1 MKAIRI
7 SLEEIKEKEY
17 SSEVIST
24 MKEKIFPDNSGNG
37 MPNKQHWFTKQI
49 SKLEKYFY
57 INEETQT
64 YYFTIVEKDYEIR
77 ELTLSKDNWNRY
89 NYIFEAIIYDPNNAY
104 FEHAYF
110 ELDKEDGE
118 LVLEDLK
125 KHLSECFDNVY
136 ENDDNLE
143 NEEELVGNFETFY
156 KYKDKDYLDDELFE
170 VREFLGYQDVKCAF
184 GYNIVKY
191 EKALYGFYGIC
202 IEEFLE
208 DKNDFDT
215 VEFLEELF
223 TNEEEAIGFAIN
235 YIKENY

>member
-37 MPNKQHWFTKQI
+37 MPKQQWFTKQI

-89 NYIFEAIIYDPNNAY
+89 NYIFEVLTYDPNNAY
-104 FEHAYF
+104 FE
-110 ELDKEDGE
+110 LDKEDEE
-118 LVLEDLK
+118 LVLEDLN

-143 NEEELVGNFETFY
+143 NEEELVGN
-156 KYKDKDYLDDELFE
+156 LDDELFE
-170 VREFLGYQDVKCAF
+170 VREFLGYQDVKGAF

>member
-7 SLEEIKEKEY
+7 SLEEIKGMEY
-17 SSEVIST
+17 DTEVIST
-24 MKEKIFPDNSGNG
+24 VKEKIFPDNSGNG

-89 NYIFEAIIYDPNNAY
+89 NHIFEVLNYDPNNAY
-104 FEHAYF
+104 FE
-110 ELDKEDGE
+110 LDKEDEE
-118 LVLEDLK
+118 LVLEDLN

-136 ENDDNLE
+136 ENNDNLE
-143 NEEELVGNFETFY
+143 NEEELVGNFEAFY
-156 KYKDKDYLDDELFE
+156 KYKDKDYFDE
-170 VREFLGYQDVKCAF
+170 EFLGYQDVKNEV

-208 DKNDFDT
+208 DNNDFYT
-215 VEFLEELF
+215 LEWLEELF
-223 TNEEEAIGFAIN
+223 TNEEEAINFAID

>member
-7 SLEEIKEKEY
+7 SLEEIKKMEY
-17 SSEVIST
+17 DSEVIST
-24 MKEKIFPDNSGNG
+24 IKEKIFPDNSGNG
-37 MPNKQHWFTKQI
+37 MPNKQHWFTKQV

-89 NYIFEAIIYDPNNAY
+89 NHIFEVLNYDPNNAY
-104 FEHAYF
+104 FE
-110 ELDKEDGE
+110 LDKEDEE
-118 LVLEDLK
+118 LVLEDLN

-143 NEEELVGNFETFY
+143 NEEELVGHFKTFY
-156 KYKDKDYLDDELFE
+156 KYKDYLDDELFE
-170 VREFLGYQDVKCAF
+170 VREFLGYQDVKNEV

-215 VEFLEELF
+215 VEWLEELF
-223 TNEEEAIGFAIN
+223 TNEEEAIDFAIS
-235 YIKENY
+235 YIKEIY

>member
-24 MKEKIFPDNSGNG
+24 IEEKIFPDNSGNG
-37 MPNKQHWFTKQI
+37 MPNKQHWFTKQV

-57 INEETQT
+57 INEEKQE

-89 NYIFEAIIYDPNNAY
+89 NHFEVLIYDPNNAY
-104 FEHAYF
+104 FE
-110 ELDKEDGE
+110 LDKEDEE
-118 LVLEDLK
+118 LVLEDLN

-170 VREFLGYQDVKCAF
+170 VREFLGYQDVKGAF

>member
-89 NYIFEAIIYDPNNAY
+89 NHIFEVLNYDPNNAY
-104 FEHAYF
+104 FE
-110 ELDKEDGE
+110 LDKEDEE
-118 LVLEDLK
+118 LVLEDLN

-143 NEEELVGNFETFY
+143 NEKELIGNFEAFY
-156 KYKDKDYLDDELFE
+156 KYKDKDYFDE
-170 VREFLGYQDVKCAF
+170 EFLGYQDVKNEV

-208 DKNDFDT
+208 DNDVFYT
-215 VEFLEELF
+215 LEWLEELF
-223 TNEEEAIGFAIN
+223 TNEEEAINFAIS

>member
-89 NYIFEAIIYDPNNAY
+89 NHIFEVLIYDPNNAY
-104 FEHAYF
+104 FE
-110 ELDKEDGE
+110 LDKEDEE
-118 LVLEDLK
+118 LVLEDLN

-143 NEEELVGNFETFY
+143 NEEELVGN
-156 KYKDKDYLDDELFE
+156 LDDELFE
-170 VREFLGYQDVKCAF
+170 VREFLGYQDVKGAF

>member
-37 MPNKQHWFTKQI
+37 MPNKQHWFTKHI
-49 SKLEKYFY
+49 TTLEKYFY

-64 YYFTIVEKDYEIR
+64 YYFTIVVKDYEIR

-89 NYIFEAIIYDPNNAY
+89 NHIFEVLIYDPNNAY
-104 FEHAYF
+104 FE
-110 ELDKEDGE
+110 LDKEDEE
-118 LVLEDLK
+118 LALEDLNN
-125 KHLSECFDNVY
+125 HLSECFDNVY

-170 VREFLGYQDVKCAF
+170 VREFLGYQDVKGAF

>member
-64 YYFTIVEKDYEIR
+64 YYFTIVKKDYEIR

-89 NYIFEAIIYDPNNAY
+89 NHIFEVLNYDPNNS
-104 FEHAYF
+104 YF
-110 ELDKEDGE
+110 ELDKEDEE
-118 LVLEDLK
+118 LVLEDLN

-136 ENDDNLE
+136 ENDDDLE
-143 NEEELVGNFETFY
+143 NEEELVGN
-156 KYKDKDYLDDELFE
+156 LDDELFE
-170 VREFLGYQDVKCAF
+170 VREFLGYQDVKGAF
-184 GYNIVKY
+184 GYNVVKY

-215 VEFLEELF
+215 VEMLEELF
-223 TNEEEAIGFAIN
+223 TDEEEAIDFAIS
-235 YIKENY
+235 YIKKNY

>member
-7 SLEEIKEKEY
+7 SLEEIKGMEY
-17 SSEVIST
+17 DTEVIST
-24 MKEKIFPDNSGNG
+24 VKEKIFPDNSGNG
-37 MPNKQHWFTKQI
+37 MPNKQHWFTKQV
-49 SKLEKYFY
+49 STLEKYFY

-64 YYFTIVEKDYEIR
+64 YYFTIVKKDYEIR

-89 NYIFEAIIYDPNNAY
+89 NHIFEVLIYDPNNS
-104 FEHAYF
+104 YF
-110 ELDKEDGE
+110 ELDKEDEE
-118 LVLEDLK
+118 LALEDLNN
-125 KHLSECFDNVY
+125 HLSECFDNVY
-136 ENDDNLE
+136 ETDDNLE

-170 VREFLGYQDVKCAF
+170 AREFLGYQDIKGSV

-208 DKNDFDT
+208 EKNDFQT
-215 VEFLEELF
+215 LEWLEELF
-223 TNEEEAIGFAIN
+223 TNEEEAINFAID
-235 YIKENY
+235 YIKENYSRR

>member
-1 MKAIRI
+1 MKAIRKP
-7 SLEEIKEKEY
+7 LKEIKKMEY
-17 SSEVIST
+17 DVEVIST
-24 MKEKIFPDNSGNG
+24 VKEKIFPDNSGNG
-37 MPNKQHWFTKQI
+37 MPNKQHWFTKQV
-49 SKLEKYFY
+49 STLEKYFY

-89 NYIFEAIIYDPNNAY
+89 NHIFEVLNYDPNNAY
-104 FEHAYF
+104 FE
-110 ELDKEDGE
+110 LDKEDEE
-118 LVLEDLK
+118 LALEDLNN
-125 KHLSECFDNVY
+125 HLSECFDNVY

-170 VREFLGYQDVKCAF
+170 VREFLGYQDVKGAF
-184 GYNIVKY
+184 GYNVVKY
-191 EKALYGFYGIC
+191 EKALYGLYGIC

-215 VEFLEELF
+215 VEWLEELF
-223 TNEEEAIGFAIN
+223 TNEEEAIDFAIS
-235 YIKENY
+235 YIKKNY

>member
-7 SLEEIKEKEY
+7 SLKEIKEKEY

-37 MPNKQHWFTKQI
+37 MPNKHWFTKQI

-64 YYFTIVEKDYEIR
+64 YYFTIVVKDYEIR

-89 NYIFEAIIYDPNNAY
+89 NHIFEVLIYDPNNAY
-104 FEHAYF
+104 FE
-110 ELDKEDGE
+110 LDKEDEE
-118 LVLEDLK
+118 LALEDLNN
-125 KHLSECFDNVY
+125 HLSECFDNVY

-143 NEEELVGNFETFY
+143 NEEELVGNLETFY

-170 VREFLGYQDVKCAF
+170 VREFLGYQDVKGAF

-215 VEFLEELF
+215 LEWLEELF

>member
-17 SSEVIST
+17 SSEVIT

-49 SKLEKYFY
+49 LTLEKYFY

-77 ELTLSKDNWNRY
+77 ELELSKDNWNRY
-89 NYIFEAIIYDPNNAY
+89 NHIFEVLNYDPNNA
-104 FEHAYF
+104 
-110 ELDKEDGE
+110 LDKEDEE
-118 LVLEDLK
+118 LGLEDLN
-125 KHLSECFDNVY
+125 KHLLECFDDVY
-136 ENDDNLE
+136 ENDDNLV
-143 NEEELVGNFETFY
+143 NEEEFVGN
-156 KYKDKDYLDDELFE
+156 LADELFG
-170 VREFLGYQDVKCAF
+170 VRDFLGYQDVKNTV

-191 EKALYGFYGIC
+191 EKALHSFFGIC

-215 VEFLEELF
+215 LEFLEELF
-223 TNEEEAIGFAIN
+223 TNEDEAINFAIS

>member
-7 SLEEIKEKEY
+7 SLEEIKKMKY
-17 SSEVIST
+17 DSEVIST
-24 MKEKIFPDNSGNG
+24 IKEKIFPDNSGNG
-37 MPNKQHWFTKQI
+37 MPNKQHWFTKQV

-89 NYIFEAIIYDPNNAY
+89 NHIFEVLNYDPNNAY
-104 FEHAYF
+104 FE
-110 ELDKEDGE
+110 LDKEDEG
-118 LVLEDLK
+118 LVLEDLN

-143 NEEELVGNFETFY
+143 NEEELVGNFKTFY
-156 KYKDKDYLDDELFE
+156 KYRDKDYLDDELFE
-170 VREFLGYQDVKCAF
+170 VREFLGYQDVKNAV

-215 VEFLEELF
+215 VEWLEELF
-223 TNEEEAIGFAIN
+223 TNEEEAIDFAIS

>member
-1 MKAIRI
+1 MKEIRI

-17 SSEVIST
+17 SSEVISM

-57 INEETQT
+57 IDEETQT

-89 NYIFEAIIYDPNNAY
+89 NHIFEVLNYDPNNAY
-104 FEHAYF
+104 FE
-110 ELDKEDGE
+110 LDKEDEE
-118 LVLEDLK
+118 LALEDLNN
-125 KHLSECFDNVY
+125 HLSECFDNVY

-156 KYKDKDYLDDELFE
+156 KYKDKEYLDDELFE
-170 VREFLGYQDVKCAF
+170 VREFLGYQDVKGAF

>member
-17 SSEVIST
+17 SSEVILT
-24 MKEKIFPDNSGNG
+24 IKEKIFPDNSGNG
-37 MPNKQHWFTKQI
+37 MPNKQHWFTKQV

-89 NYIFEAIIYDPNNAY
+89 NHIFEVLNYDPNNAY
-104 FEHAYF
+104 FE
-110 ELDKEDGE
+110 LDKEDEE
-118 LVLEDLK
+118 LVLEDLN

-143 NEEELVGNFETFY
+143 NEEELVGNFEIF
-156 KYKDKDYLDDELFE
+156 LDDELFE
-170 VREFLGYQDVKCAF
+170 VREFLGYQDVKGAF

>member
-7 SLEEIKEKEY
+7 SLEEIKKMEY
-17 SSEVIST
+17 DSEVIST
-24 MKEKIFPDNSGNG
+24 IKEKIFPDNSGNG
-37 MPNKQHWFTKQI
+37 MPNKQHWFTKQV

-89 NYIFEAIIYDPNNAY
+89 NHIFEVLNYDPNNAY
-104 FEHAYF
+104 FE
-110 ELDKEDGE
+110 LDKEDEE
-118 LVLEDLK
+118 LVLEDLN

-170 VREFLGYQDVKCAF
+170 AREFLGYQDVKGAF

>member
-37 MPNKQHWFTKQI
+37 MPNKQHWFTKQV
-49 SKLEKYFY
+49 STLEKYFH

-64 YYFTIVEKDYEIR
+64 YYFTIVKKDYEIR

-89 NYIFEAIIYDPNNAY
+89 NHIFEVLNYDPNNAY
-104 FEHAYF
+104 FE
-110 ELDKEDGE
+110 LDKEDEE
-118 LVLEDLK
+118 LVLEDLN

-143 NEEELVGNFETFY
+143 NEEELVGNFEAFY
-156 KYKDKDYLDDELFE
+156 KYKDKDYFDE
-170 VREFLGYQDVKCAF
+170 EFLGYQDVKNEV

-208 DKNDFDT
+208 DNNDFYT
-215 VEFLEELF
+215 LEWLEELF
-223 TNEEEAIGFAIN
+223 TNEEEAINFAIS

>member
-17 SSEVIST
+17 SSEVIAT
-24 MKEKIFPDNSGNG
+24 IKEKIFPDNSGNG

-89 NYIFEAIIYDPNNAY
+89 NHIFEALIYDPNNAY
-104 FEHAYF
+104 FE
-110 ELDKEDGE
+110 LDKEDEE
-118 LVLEDLK
+118 LALEDLNN
-125 KHLSECFDNVY
+125 HLSECFDNVY

-170 VREFLGYQDVKCAF
+170 VREFLGYQDVKGAF

>member
-7 SLEEIKEKEY
+7 SLEEIKKMEY
-17 SSEVIST
+17 DSEVIST
-24 MKEKIFPDNSGNG
+24 IKEKIFPDNSGNG
-37 MPNKQHWFTKQI
+37 MPNKQHWFTKQV

-89 NYIFEAIIYDPNNAY
+89 NHIFEVLNYDPNNAY
-104 FEHAYF
+104 FE
-110 ELDKEDGE
+110 LDKEDEE
-118 LVLEDLK
+118 LVLEDLNN
-125 KHLSECFDNVY
+125 HLSECFDNVY

-170 VREFLGYQDVKCAF
+170 VREFLGYQDVKGAF

>member
-89 NYIFEAIIYDPNNAY
+89 NHIFEVLTYDPNNAY
-104 FEHAYF
+104 FE
-110 ELDKEDGE
+110 LDKEDEE
-118 LVLEDLK
+118 LALEDLNN
-125 KHLSECFDNVY
+125 HLSECFDNVY

-170 VREFLGYQDVKCAF
+170 VREFLGYQDVKGAF

-215 VEFLEELF
+215 LEWLEELF
-223 TNEEEAIGFAIN
+223 TNEEEAINFAIS

>member
-37 MPNKQHWFTKQI
+37 MPNKQHWFTKHI
-49 SKLEKYFY
+49 TTLEKYFY

-64 YYFTIVEKDYEIR
+64 YYFTIVVKDYEIR

-89 NYIFEAIIYDPNNAY
+89 NHIFEVLNYDPNNAY
-104 FEHAYF
+104 FE
-110 ELDKEDGE
+110 LDKEDEE
-118 LVLEDLK
+118 LALEDLNN
-125 KHLSECFDNVY
+125 HLSECFDNVY

-170 VREFLGYQDVKCAF
+170 VREFLGYQDVKGAF
-184 GYNIVKY
+184 GYNIMKY

>member
-7 SLEEIKEKEY
+7 SLEEIKKMEY
-17 SSEVIST
+17 ESEVIST
-24 MKEKIFPDNSGNG
+24 IKEKIFPDNSGNG

-89 NYIFEAIIYDPNNAY
+89 NHIFEVLNYDPNNAY
-104 FEHAYF
+104 FE
-110 ELDKEDGE
+110 LDKEDEE
-118 LVLEDLK
+118 LVLEDLN
-125 KHLSECFDNVY
+125 KHLSECFDNVH
-136 ENDDNLE
+136 ENDDDLE
-143 NEEELVGNFETFY
+143 NEEELVGNFE
-156 KYKDKDYLDDELFE
+156 LDDELFE
-170 VREFLGYQDVKCAF
+170 VREFLGYQDVKGAF

-208 DKNDFDT
+208 DKNDFNT

-223 TNEEEAIGFAIN
+223 TNEDEAISFAIS

>member
-17 SSEVIST
+17 SSEVTT
-24 MKEKIFPDNSGNG
+24 MKEKIFPDNSGNR

-49 SKLEKYFY
+49 LTLEKYFY
-57 INEETQT
+57 INEETQE

-89 NYIFEAIIYDPNNAY
+89 THIFEVLNYDPNNAY
-104 FEHAYF
+104 FE
-110 ELDKEDGE
+110 LDKEDEE
-118 LVLEDLK
+118 LGLEDLN
-125 KHLSECFDNVY
+125 KHLLECFDDVY
-136 ENDDNLE
+136 ENDDNLV
-143 NEEELVGNFETFY
+143 NEEEFVGN
-156 KYKDKDYLDDELFE
+156 LADELFG
-170 VREFLGYQDVKCAF
+170 VRDFLGYQDVKNTV

-191 EKALYGFYGIC
+191 EKALHSFFGIC

-215 VEFLEELF
+215 LEFLEELC
-223 TNEEEAIGFAIN
+223 TNEDEAINFAIS

>member
-89 NYIFEAIIYDPNNAY
+89 NHIFEVLNYDPNNAY
-104 FEHAYF
+104 FE
-110 ELDKEDGE
+110 LDKEDEE
-118 LVLEDLK
+118 LVLEDLN

-156 KYKDKDYLDDELFE
+156 KYKDKDHLDDELFE
-170 VREFLGYQDVKCAF
+170 AREFLGYQDVKGAF
-184 GYNIVKY
+184 GYNVVKY

-215 VEFLEELF
+215 VEWLEELF
-223 TNEEEAIGFAIN
+223 TNEEEAIDFAIS
-235 YIKENY
+235 YIKKNY

>member
-24 MKEKIFPDNSGNG
+24 IKEKIFPDNSGNG
-37 MPNKQHWFTKQI
+37 MPNKQHWFTKQV

-57 INEETQT
+57 INEEKQE

-89 NYIFEAIIYDPNNAY
+89 NHIFEVLNYDPNNAY
-104 FEHAYF
+104 FE
-110 ELDKEDGE
+110 LDKEDEE
-118 LVLEDLK
+118 LALEDLNN
-125 KHLSECFDNVY
+125 HLSECFDNVY

-170 VREFLGYQDVKCAF
+170 VREFLGYQDVKGAF
-184 GYNIVKY
+184 GYNVVKY

-215 VEFLEELF
+215 VEMLEELF
-223 TNEEEAIGFAIN
+223 TNEEEAIDFAIS

>member
-1 MKAIRI
+1 MEAIRI

-89 NYIFEAIIYDPNNAY
+89 KYIFEVLTYDPNNAY
-104 FEHAYF
+104 FE
-110 ELDKEDGE
+110 LDKEDEE
-118 LVLEDLK
+118 LVLEDLD

-143 NEEELVGNFETFY
+143 NEEELVGN
-156 KYKDKDYLDDELFE
+156 LDDELFE
-170 VREFLGYQDVKCAF
+170 VREFLGYQDVKGAF

-215 VEFLEELF
+215 LEWLEELF
-223 TNEEEAIGFAIN
+223 TNEEEAINFAIS

>member
-7 SLEEIKEKEY
+7 SLKEMKEKEY
-17 SSEVIST
+17 SSEVLT

-49 SKLEKYFY
+49 STLEKYFY

-77 ELTLSKDNWNRY
+77 ELTLSKDDWNRY
-89 NYIFEAIIYDPNNAY
+89 NHIFEVVNYNPNN
-104 FEHAYF
+104 AYF
-110 ELDKEDGE
+110 ELDKEDE
-118 LVLEDLK
+118 DLSLEDLNN
-125 KHLSECFDNVY
+125 HLSECFDNVY
-136 ENDDNLE
+136 ENEDNLV
-143 NEEELVGNFETFY
+143 NEEEFVGNFETFY

-170 VREFLGYQDVKCAF
+170 VREFLGYQDIKNAV

-208 DKNDFDT
+208 DKNDFNT
-215 VEFLEELF
+215 LEFLEELF
-223 TNEEEAIGFAIN
+223 TNEEEAINFAIS

>member
-89 NYIFEAIIYDPNNAY
+89 NHILEVLIYDPNNAY
-104 FEHAYF
+104 FE
-110 ELDKEDGE
+110 LDKEDEE
-118 LVLEDLK
+118 LVLEDLN

-143 NEEELVGNFETFY
+143 NEKELIGNFEAFY
-156 KYKDKDYLDDELFE
+156 KYKDKDYFDE
-170 VREFLGYQDVKCAF
+170 EFLGYQDVKNEV

-208 DKNDFDT
+208 DNNVFYT
-215 VEFLEELF
+215 LEWLEELF
-223 TNEEEAIGFAIN
+223 TNEEEAINFAIS

>member
-24 MKEKIFPDNSGNG
+24 MKEKIFPDNSGNR

-89 NYIFEAIIYDPNNAY
+89 NHIFEVLNYDPNNAY
-104 FEHAYF
+104 FE
-110 ELDKEDGE
+110 LDKEDEE
-118 LVLEDLK
+118 LVLEDLN

-143 NEEELVGNFETFY
+143 NEEELVGNFKTFY
-156 KYKDKDYLDDELFE
+156 KYRDKDYLDDELFE
-170 VREFLGYQDVKCAF
+170 VREFLGYQDVKGAF
-184 GYNIVKY
+184 GYNVVKY

-215 VEFLEELF
+215 VEWLEELF
-223 TNEEEAIGFAIN
+223 TNEEEAIDFAIS
-235 YIKENY
+235 YIKKNY

>member
-7 SLEEIKEKEY
+7 SLKEIKEKEY

-89 NYIFEAIIYDPNNAY
+89 NHILEVLIYDPNNAY
-104 FEHAYF
+104 FE
-110 ELDKEDGE
+110 LDKEDEE
-118 LVLEDLK
+118 LVLEDLN

-143 NEEELVGNFETFY
+143 NEKELIGNFEAFY
-156 KYKDKDYLDDELFE
+156 KYKDKDYFDE
-170 VREFLGYQDVKCAF
+170 EFLGYQDVKNEV

-208 DKNDFDT
+208 DNNDFYT
-215 VEFLEELF
+215 LEWLEELF
-223 TNEEEAIGFAIN
+223 TNEEEAINFAIS

>member
-17 SSEVIST
+17 DSEVIST
-24 MKEKIFPDNSGNG
+24 IKEKIFPDNSGNG

-49 SKLEKYFY
+49 STLEKYFY

-89 NYIFEAIIYDPNNAY
+89 NHIFEVLIYDPNNAY
-104 FEHAYF
+104 FE
-110 ELDKEDGE
+110 LDKEDEE
-118 LVLEDLK
+118 LTLEDLN

-143 NEEELVGNFETFY
+143 NEEELVGNFETF
-156 KYKDKDYLDDELFE
+156 LDDELFE
-170 VREFLGYQDVKCAF
+170 VREFLGYQDVKGAF

>member
-1 MKAIRI
+1 M
-7 SLEEIKEKEY
+7 IK
-17 SSEVIST
+17 V
-24 MKEKIFPDNSGNG
+24 MFVCLGNICRSPMAEFVFKDIVKKQG
-37 MPNKQHWFTKQI
+37 M
-49 SKLEKYFY
+49 EKYFY

-89 NYIFEAIIYDPNNAY
+89 NHIFEVLNYDPNNAY
-104 FEHAYF
+104 FE
-110 ELDKEDGE
+110 LDKEDEE
-118 LVLEDLK
+118 LVLEDLN
-125 KHLSECFDNVY
+125 KHLSECFDNVH
-136 ENDDNLE
+136 ENDDDLE
-143 NEEELVGNFETFY
+143 NEEELVGNFETFH
-156 KYKDKDYLDDELFE
+156 KYKDYG
-170 VREFLGYQDVKCAF
+170 EFLGYQDVKNTV

-215 VEFLEELF
+215 LEWLEELF
-223 TNEEEAIGFAIN
+223 TNEEEAINFAIS

>member
-7 SLEEIKEKEY
+7 SLEEMKEKEY

-24 MKEKIFPDNSGNG
+24 IKEKIFSDNSGNG

-49 SKLEKYFY
+49 STLEKYFS
-57 INEETQT
+57 IDEETQT
-64 YYFTIVEKDYEIR
+64 YYFTIVMKDYEIR

-89 NYIFEAIIYDPNNAY
+89 NHIVEVLNYDPND
-104 FEHAYF
+104 AYF
-110 ELDKEDGE
+110 ELDKEDEE
-118 LVLEDLK
+118 LTLEDLN
-125 KHLSECFDNVY
+125 KHLSECFENVY
-136 ENDDNLE
+136 ENDDDLE
-143 NEEELVGNFETFY
+143 NEEELVGNFRTF
-156 KYKDKDYLDDELFE
+156 YKDKDYLDDELFE
-170 VREFLGYQDVKCAF
+170 AREFLGYQDVKDTV

-215 VEFLEELF
+215 LEWLEELF
-223 TNEEEAIGFAIN
+223 TNEEEAINFAIS
-235 YIKENY
+235 YIKKNY

>member
-1 MKAIRI
+1 MK
-7 SLEEIKEKEY
+7 KMEY
-17 SSEVIST
+17 DSEVIST
-24 MKEKIFPDNSGNG
+24 IKEKIFPDNSGNG
-37 MPNKQHWFTKQI
+37 MPNKQHWFTKQV

-64 YYFTIVEKDYEIR
+64 YHFTIVEKDYEIR

-89 NYIFEAIIYDPNNAY
+89 NHIFEVLNYDPNNAY
-104 FEHAYF
+104 FE
-110 ELDKEDGE
+110 LDKEDEE
-118 LVLEDLK
+118 LVLEDLN

-170 VREFLGYQDVKCAF
+170 VREFLGYQDVKGAF

>member
-17 SSEVIST
+17 NSEVIST
-24 MKEKIFPDNSGNG
+24 LKEKIFPDNSGNG
-37 MPNKQHWFTKQI
+37 MPNKQHWFTKQV
-49 SKLEKYFY
+49 STLEKYFY
-57 INEETQT
+57 INEET
-64 YYFTIVEKDYEIR
+64 YYFTLVKKDYEIR

-89 NYIFEAIIYDPNNAY
+89 NHIFEVLNYDPNNAY
-104 FEHAYF
+104 FE
-110 ELDKEDGE
+110 LDKEDEE
-118 LVLEDLK
+118 LVLEDLN

-136 ENDDNLE
+136 ENDDNLV
-143 NEEELVGNFETFY
+143 NEEELVGNFVTFY
-156 KYKDKDYLDDELFE
+156 KYKDHLDDELFE
-170 VREFLGYQDVKCAF
+170 VIEFLGYQDVKNAV

-208 DKNDFDT
+208 DENDFDT
-215 VEFLEELF
+215 LEWLEELF
-223 TNEEEAIGFAIN
+223 TNEEEAINFAIS

>member
-7 SLEEIKEKEY
+7 SLEEIKKMEY
-17 SSEVIST
+17 DSEVIST
-24 MKEKIFPDNSGNG
+24 IKEKIFPDNSGNG
-37 MPNKQHWFTKQI
+37 MPNKQHWFTKQV

-57 INEETQT
+57 INEEKQE

-89 NYIFEAIIYDPNNAY
+89 NHIFEVLNYDPNNAY
-104 FEHAYF
+104 FE
-110 ELDKEDGE
+110 LDKEDEE
-118 LVLEDLK
+118 LVLEDLN

-170 VREFLGYQDVKCAF
+170 VREFLGYQDVKGAF

-215 VEFLEELF
+215 VEMLEELF